1 MSKAFKPSNNY
12 SGTSSERTSN
22 MKRSVM
28 YTAVTRSQHANE
40 LDKYQATNR
49 DFRLTSC
56 TDVSGNNGSTLVSA
70 RDYKTYMDIAIGKRL
85 NNPVLNG
92 AEAYSL
98 NTRFGSFYR
107 KNVSPGIVFS
117 TTYAMNGSAPLP
129 DMSGNGTIA
138 WPNNSQDY
146 TPTGTNQYFSTAEDE
161 DNYKGYVLDPYN
173 MFSESCTLDNTRG
186 KTKLITPNINAR
198 WLNSYWHATCGQPLS
213 GFSFPAKV
221 NFGNQE
227 TNYNNRMVVNAA
239 PMTKA
244 VNNVSVENTYGAF
257 DDANKRYCGLI
268 ENST

>member
-1 MSKAFKPSNNY
+1 MSKAFKSLNNY
-12 SGTSSERTSN
+12 SGTSSERTTN

-56 TDVSGNNGSTLVSA
+56 AGNNGSTLVSA

-85 NNPVLNG
+85 INPVLNG
-92 AEAYSL
+92 DEAYSL
-98 NTRFGSFYR
+98 DSRFGSFYR
-107 KNVSPGIVFS
+107 LNVSPGIVIATNNS
-117 TTYAMNGSAPLP
+117 VNGGAPLP
-129 DMSGNGTIA
+129 DTAYGNGKIA
-138 WPNNSQDY
+138 WPNSSQGDV
-146 TPTGTNQYFSTAEDE
+146 PTGIEQYIDS

-173 MFSESCTLDNTRG
+173 MFSESCTLDNNTR
-186 KTKLITPNINAR
+186 KTKLITPNINIDAR
-198 WLNSYWHATCGQPLS
+198 WLNSYWQATSGQPLS

-227 TNYNNRMVVNAA
+227 TNYNNRIVVNAA

-244 VNNVSVENTYGAF
+244 VNNVSVENKDGAF
-257 DDANKRYCGLI
+257 HGANKRYCGLI
-268 ENST
+268 